1 MGRIA
6 GVHEVLKEVV
16 RGLFPSPLENQSNRE
31 GSKISFQCTVGRD
44 RCNVNPEQ
52 LGEER

>member
-1 MGRIA
+1 MSLIA

-16 RGLFPSPLENQSNRE
+16 RGAVPIPLREPKHRE
-31 GSKISFQCTVGRD
+31 GSKISFQYTVGRD

-52 LGEER
+52 LS